1 MEAVRGQEKT
11 RLISPK
17 NFPSVM
23 VAKTT
28 LPSSLT
34 TSTVPLL
41 MKNIWGTSQAR
52 LDLLLSVILCAHLTT
67 NVTLLDN
74 VLFAEKESGL
84 YGQGQQLRESNLC
97 VLK

>member
-1 MEAVRGQEKT
+1 MYYLVLYFHFHIQYVRYVRYVRMLTNLMEAVRGQEKT

-17 NFPSVM
+17 NLPSVM

-41 MKNIWGTSQAR
+41 MKNIW
-52 LDLLLSVILCAHLTT
+52 
-67 NVTLLDN
+67 
-74 VLFAEKESGL
+74 KEGE
-84 YGQGQQLRESNLC
+84 GGKRQI
-97 VLK
+97 